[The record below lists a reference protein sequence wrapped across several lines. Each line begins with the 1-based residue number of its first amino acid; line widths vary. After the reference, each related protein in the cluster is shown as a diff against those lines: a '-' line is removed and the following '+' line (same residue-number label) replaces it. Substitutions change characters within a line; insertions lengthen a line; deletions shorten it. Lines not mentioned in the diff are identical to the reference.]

1 MVRNSSSISNSNSFP
16 VEVALTRHRM
26 LMAGLW
32 ALCWLILIDVV
43 ISVFFAMPISPLTP
57 PGTLQKYFN
66 YGQSVEGKIRQMIG
80 ETKNTTAVVAYAG
93 WLESDDSDDLLPRQA
108 SNTDHLLIAAY
119 GQSFTFRLCE
129 ELKKLDPRFE
139 LRLVKGGPGAPLSH
153 SYAAYLSD
161 ANLQKA
167 NVVVIGILA
176 SALPR
181 NISPTTM
188 TAWFEAPAPFTYPR
202 YFLNKGKLD
211 AIDPFIHSMAEMR
224 TALREP
230 ARWDAYVDFL
240 RKNDPAFDS
249 WVFESDLFDHSS
261 LARLIRRSYGQKHLH
276 DVNSRYWGTDG
287 FTNADGLL
295 DISIAIMADFASNV
309 RARGQLP
316 YIILFQDRGY
326 KDHLVR
332 AFGASLDQLGV
343 PYFSTHIIAPSTDAQ
358 NFIPDGHFRHDVEV
372 ELARAFRVELLNKIH
387 VPK

>member
-1 MVRNSSSISNSNSFP
+1 MEHNSSSTSNSNSSP
-16 VEVALTRHRM
+16 VEAALTRQRM
-26 LMAGLW
+26 LKAGLW
-32 ALCWLILIDVV
+32 AVFWLILIDVV
-43 ISVFFAMPISPLTP
+43 INAFFAMPISPLTQP
-57 PGTLQKYFN
+57 STLQKYFD
-66 YGQSVEGKIRQMIG
+66 YGRSVEGKIRRMIG
-80 ETKNTTAVVAYAG
+80 ESKNTTAVVAYAG
-93 WLESDDSDDLLPRQA
+93 WLESDESDALLPRQA
-108 SNTDHLLIAAY
+108 SSADHWLIAAY

-153 SYAAYLSD
+153 SYAAYLTD
-161 ANLQKA
+161 ANLQQA

-176 SALPR
+176 SSLPR

-188 TAWFEAPAPFTYPR
+188 TAWFEAPVPFTYPR

-211 AIDPFIHSMAEMR
+211 AIDPFIHTMAEMR

-249 WVFESDLFDHSS
+249 WVLESDVFDHSS

-276 DVNSRYWGTDG
+276 DVNSRYWGADG

-295 DISIAIMADFASNV
+295 DTSIAIMADFASKV

-326 KDHLVR
+326 KDHLVK
-332 AFGASLDQLGV
+332 AFGASLDRLGI
-343 PYFSTHIIAPSTDAQ
+343 PYFSTHLIAPSTDAR
-358 NFIPDGHFRHDVEV
+358 NFIPDGHFRHDVEI
-372 ELARAFRVELLNKIH
+372 ELARAFRVELLNKIN
-387 VPK
+387 VTQ